1 MMGGGEERKASFWHS
16 FFRVQRTHMAC
27 KHSAGDNVK
36 LKEGWEE
43 NENTAG
49 TSSVVLDLLD
59 WNFKLRGGWGGKRST
74 KNPPLF

>member
-1 MMGGGEERKASFWHS
+1 
-16 FFRVQRTHMAC
+16 MAC

-43 NENTAG
+43 NENSAG

-59 WNFKLRGGWGGKRST
+59 WNLK
-74 KNPPLF
+74 

>member
-1 MMGGGEERKASFWHS
+1 MMGGGEKRKASFWHS

-27 KHSAGDNVK
+27 KHSAGDNLK

-59 WNFKLRGGWGGKRST
+59 WNFK
-74 KNPPLF
+74 